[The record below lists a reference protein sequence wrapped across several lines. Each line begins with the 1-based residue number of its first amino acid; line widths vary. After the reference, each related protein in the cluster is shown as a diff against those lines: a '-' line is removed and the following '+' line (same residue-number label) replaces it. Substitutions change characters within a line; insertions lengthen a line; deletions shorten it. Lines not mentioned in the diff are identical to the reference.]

1 MAIYN
6 CEAHFPFGFQDT
18 NLGYFKESG
27 AYAFIH
33 PCISFH
39 SKLLFL
45 SLLRLSVI
53 ILIIFVTLKLI

>member
-1 MAIYN
+1 MIIYN
-6 CEAHFPFGFQDT
+6 CATHFSFGFQDT

-45 SLLRLSVI
+45 SFVFLVFYI
-53 ILIIFVTLKLI
+53 IGYFCNT

>member
-18 NLGYFKESG
+18 NLGDFKESG

-45 SLLRLSVI
+45 SFASPFCCNI
-53 ILIIFVTLKLI
+53 DYFCDT

>member
-39 SKLLFL
+39 SKLLFYH
-45 SLLRLSVI
+45 LLRLSVI